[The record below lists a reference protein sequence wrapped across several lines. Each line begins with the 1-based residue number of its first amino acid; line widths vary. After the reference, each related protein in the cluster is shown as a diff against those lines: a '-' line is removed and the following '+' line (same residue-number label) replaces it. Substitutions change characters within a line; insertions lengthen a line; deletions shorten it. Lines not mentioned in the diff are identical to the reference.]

1 MKTGMEYPM
10 IGLVALIALAILW
23 NAWSGQQVNLSAAAL
38 DATITGQAAPAGVTL
53 AGEWIAKAIV
63 TTVIGGA
70 VGAFFAALV
79 VWARRQWMAAPQTER
94 FGKWQGGQNNYWG
107 RQPKAPNDDQL
118 MRMMLMQQMAANGQK
133 PGAPMRISGGEDE
146 DPIITL

>member
-23 NAWSGQQVNLSAAAL
+23 NAWSGMRVDLSAAAL

-53 AGEWIAKAIV
+53 AGEWIVKAIV
-63 TTVIGGA
+63 GTVIGGA
-70 VGAFFAALV
+70 ATAFFAALV
-79 VWARRQWMAAPQTER
+79 VWVRRQWISSQAPER
-94 FGKWQGGQNNYWG
+94 GGKWQGGQNTYWG
-107 RQPKAPNDDQL
+107 RQPKAPSESEM
-118 MRMMLMQQMAANGQK
+118 MRMVLMQQMAANGQK